1 MAEENLKGSLNDL
14 PGRIAYAKS
23 DVIRKLSHSSDSLS
37 DHDLKEIE
45 ACVDRVMAMILPE
58 LAEK

>member
-1 MAEENLKGSLNDL
+1 MAEENLKGSFEDL
-14 PGRIAYAKS
+14 PGRIECAKS
-23 DVIRKLSHSSDSLS
+23 HVFRKLSHSSDSLS

-58 LAEK
+58 LVEK